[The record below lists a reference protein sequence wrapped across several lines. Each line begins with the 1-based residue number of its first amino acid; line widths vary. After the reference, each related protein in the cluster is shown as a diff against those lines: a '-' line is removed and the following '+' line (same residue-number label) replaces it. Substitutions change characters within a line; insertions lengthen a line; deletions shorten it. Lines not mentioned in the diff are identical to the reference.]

1 MTGDTSAW
9 TDRPRGPLRP
19 LLLVAVGG
27 NALIRSGQ
35 VGTAEEQFEN
45 SLSAAGPLV
54 ELLQA
59 GCGLVITHG
68 NGPQVGAALLR
79 SELAAGQ
86 AHVLPYDCCVAA
98 TQGEIGYLLQYGLWQ
113 RMQQVGLQTP
123 VVTVVTQVRVDRH
136 DPAFAHPTKPVGPF
150 YTSARA
156 EALHLEHGFAFVEV
170 EGRGFRRVVPSPL
183 PREIVELRAIR
194 ACLAEGLVV
203 IAAGGGGVP
212 VFNDKDTAKG
222 VEAVIDKDLTSALL
236 ASQIGADLFVNV
248 TAVDRVC
255 LHYGTPR
262 ERPLDRLTA
271 AEARLHL
278 EEGQFPEGSMGPKI
292 QAALRF
298 LEGGGR
304 EAVITDAAHL
314 VRAVEG
320 RAGTHVVPATLAL
333 PPA

>member
-1 MTGDTSAW
+1 MSEPTAG
-9 TDRPRGPLRP
+9 RPGGPRRP

-27 NALIRSGQ
+27 NALIPAGRT
-35 VGTAEEQFEN
+35 GTAEEQFEN
-45 SLSAAGPLV
+45 ALVAAGPLV

-86 AHVLPYDCCVAA
+86 AYALPYDCCVAA
-98 TQGEIGYLLQYGLWQ
+98 TQGEIGYVLQYGLWQ

-150 YTSARA
+150 YSPERA
-156 EALHLEHGFAFVEV
+156 EELRRGRGWSFVEV
-170 EGRGFRRVVPSPL
+170 EGRGLRRVVPSPR
-183 PREIVELRAIR
+183 PCEIVELAAIR

-236 ASQIGADLFVNV
+236 ASQVGADLFVIL
-248 TAVDRVC
+248 TGVDRVC
-255 LHYGTPR
+255 LDYATPR

-271 AEARLHL
+271 ADARLYL
-278 EEGQFPEGSMGPKI
+278 DEGQFPEGSMGPKI
-292 QAALRF
+292 QAVLQF
-298 LEGGGR
+298 LEAGGR
-304 EAVITDAAHL
+304 EALITDAAHL

-320 RAGTHVVPATLAL
+320 RAGTRLLPATLAL